1 MKVTEIKVSYKPKVN
16 KSITIKQSQ
25 DIYDLLLDEFSTGT
39 LQMQEEVKVILLNR
53 ANIVLG
59 IYHHSKGGISS
70 CIVDIKLILSVAL
83 KALSSNIILVHNHPS
98 GNLKPSKADITITK
112 KLKKACNYLEIN
124 LLDHI
129 IYGIE
134 DYYSFADEGMF

>member
-1 MKVTEIKVSYKPKVN
+1 MKVTEIEVFYKPKVN

-25 DIYDLLLDEFSTGT
+25 DIYDLLLEEFSTGT

-53 ANIVLG
+53 ANMVLG

-83 KALSSNIILVHNHPS
+83 KALASNIILVHNHPS
-98 GNLKPSKADITITK
+98 GNLKPSKADISITK

-134 DYYSFADEGMF
+134 DYYSFSDEGML